1 MKQESLRLLIRSIL
15 QERVEYAVIP
25 GTVQDA
31 GWYAADTAA
40 DKRFKEYETLIDLL
54 GVPVTIV
61 FIPGRELPM
70 SANVQTFMAG
80 DDVTPEQFLGHLT
93 RVRADTEEEIEGVYQ
108 ASDVQRRKIDL
119 QTGQEAIF
127 ARAPKLP
134 AGLPKDVYPVV
145 IDLIVQKIK
154 EADPAGLTI
163 IMPERAG
170 VERDADPEW
179 LLHDI
184 GHILGLEDGEFKGI
198 FRPLTRMGPDGI
210 RALSS
215 LRNAGRVAHVGTEE
229 SSGVDYG
236 PQALVNMYVNGKGKG
251 VVLAGA
257 ERNPG
262 IKRIQNALTRE
273 IKRRL
278 DRIRGRVTVW

>member
-1 MKQESLRLLIRSIL
+1 MKQESLRHLIRSIL
-15 QERVEYAVIP
+15 QERVEYAEIP

-31 GWYAADTAA
+31 GWYAADISA

-70 SANVQTFMAG
+70 GSTVLSFVAG
-80 DDVTPEQFLGHLT
+80 DDVTPEQFLSHLT
-93 RVRADTEEEIEGVYQ
+93 RVRADTEEEIGGIYQ

-119 QTGQEAIF
+119 QTGQEAFF
-127 ARAPKLP
+127 AKAPKVP
-134 AGLPKDVYPVV
+134 VGLPKEVYPVV
-145 IDLIVQKIK
+145 VDLIIKKIK
-154 EADPAGLTI
+154 EADPTGLTI

-170 VERDADPEW
+170 QERDADPEW

-184 GHILGLEDGEFKGI
+184 GHILGLEDGEFKDI

-229 SSGVDYG
+229 STGVDYG
-236 PQALVNMYVNGKGKG
+236 PQALVNMYVNGMGKG

-278 DRIRGRVTVW
+278 DRLRGRVTVW